1 MPRLTSGRRKSER
14 ITPFVCPHRP
24 ALVAY
29 QKWARALRGAISAA
43 CRAAWRPCS

>member
-1 MPRLTSGRRKSER
+1 MPRLTSGSRKSER
-14 ITPFVCPHRP
+14 STPLVCPQRP

-43 CRAAWRPCS
+43 RLAAWRPCS